1 MRKVTVV
8 LSHRSASTSAESQS
22 DLLWKL
28 ERKVEWLCRRCPEE
42 IRGTAA
48 HEEMVELRP
57 RVQEALEALDFIKER
72 RRLTEEEKALQRALR
87 LLLCAQR

>member
-1 MRKVTVV
+1 MM
-8 LSHRSASTSAESQS
+8 LSRGSTSTSAESQS
-22 DLLWKL
+22 DLLSEL
-28 ERKVEWLCRRCPEE
+28 ERRVAWLCRRCPEE

-57 RVQEALEALDFIKER
+57 RVHEAIEELENIKER

-87 LLLCAQR
+87 LLLYAQR

>member
-1 MRKVTVV
+1 M
-8 LSHRSASTSAESQS
+8 LSRGSASTSAESQS
-22 DLLWKL
+22 DLLSEL
-28 ERKVEWLCRRCPEE
+28 ERRVAWLCRRCPEE

-57 RVQEALEALDFIKER
+57 RVHEAIEELENIKER

-87 LLLCAQR
+87 LLLYAQR

>member
-1 MRKVTVV
+1 MM
-8 LSHRSASTSAESQS
+8 LSRGSAPTSAESQS
-22 DLLWKL
+22 DLLSEL
-28 ERKVEWLCRRCPEE
+28 ERRVAWLCRRCPEE

-57 RVQEALEALDFIKER
+57 RVHEAIEGLDFIKER
-72 RRLTEEEKALQRALR
+72 RPLSEEEKALQHALR

>member
-1 MRKVTVV
+1 MM
-8 LSHRSASTSAESQS
+8 LSRGSTSTSAESQS
-22 DLLWKL
+22 DLLSEL

-42 IRGTAA
+42 IRATAA

-57 RVQEALEALDFIKER
+57 RVHEAIEGLDFIKER
-72 RRLTEEEKALQRALR
+72 RRLSEEEKALQRTLW